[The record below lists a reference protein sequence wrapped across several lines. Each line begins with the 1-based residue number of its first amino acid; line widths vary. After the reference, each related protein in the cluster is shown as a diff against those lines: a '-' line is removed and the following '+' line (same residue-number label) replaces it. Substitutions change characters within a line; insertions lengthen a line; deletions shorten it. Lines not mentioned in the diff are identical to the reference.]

1 MQNYRQLHNNASLAE
16 NVVDEVFNKKIHFV
30 FVVVITIAYLITA
43 HVYTLYIAQ
52 ISLDLLVILPISVNR
67 E

>member
-16 NVVDEVFNKKIHFV
+16 NVVDEVFNKKIFFV
-30 FVVVITIAYLITA
+30 FVVVITVTIAYLITA

-52 ISLDLLVILPISVNR
+52 ISLDLLVAGSW
-67 E
+67 